1 MELVFTTV
9 ALFLVILAASYIF
22 HQRIKMAQTEYEES
36 KSTVRN
42 ITLGFTRQV
51 NKMETDLDRIE
62 REASSARYMADEA
75 LKATRGGS
83 DATLK
88 GLEKVKGLSE
98 RVDTIE
104 KSIQDMRTDLTR
116 LATQPRMAPAA
127 TRVDAP
133 IPVQGEDIFQQLTET
148 EMEVLEMIVDLGEGT
163 VPEIRDKIDR
173 TREHTARL
181 LKKLYDRGFIDRN
194 TSGMPYRY
202 SIRKEIRDLI
212 LERKEQAPI
221 GL

>member
-1 MELVFTTV
+1 LELVFTTV
-9 ALFLVILAASYIF
+9 ALFMVMLAASYIF
-22 HQRIKMAQTEYEES
+22 YQRIKMAQTEYEES
-36 KSTVRN
+36 KSTVSN

-51 NKMETDLDRIE
+51 KKMETDIDRIE
-62 REASSARYMADEA
+62 REANSARYMADQA
-75 LKATRGGS
+75 LKATQGGS
-83 DATLK
+83 DVALK
-88 GLEKVKGLSE
+88 DLEKVNELSE
-98 RVDTIE
+98 RVGTIE
-104 KSIQDMRTDLTR
+104 KSIQDMRTDLTK
-116 LATQPRMAPAA
+116 LATQPRPAPLA

-133 IPVQGEDIFQQLTET
+133 IPVQGKDVFQQLTEI
-148 EMEVLEMIVDLGEGT
+148 EIEVLEMIVDLGEGT
-163 VPEIRDKIDR
+163 VPEIREKIDR

>member
-1 MELVFTTV
+1 MELVFTSL
-9 ALFLVILAASYIF
+9 ALFMVILAASYIF

-36 KSTVRN
+36 KSTVSN
-42 ITLGFTRQV
+42 ITMGFTRQV
-51 NKMETDLDRIE
+51 KKMETDLDRIE
-62 REASSARYMADEA
+62 REANSARYMADQA
-75 LKATRGGS
+75 LKAPRGDS
-83 DATLK
+83 DAALK
-88 GLEKVKGLSE
+88 GLEKVNELSE

-104 KSIQDMRTDLTR
+104 KSIQDMKTDLTR
-116 LATQPRMAPAA
+116 LSAQPRPAPAT

-148 EMEVLEMIVDLGEGT
+148 EMEVLEMIVDLDEGT
-163 VPEIRDKIDR
+163 VPEIRGKIDR

-194 TSGMPYRY
+194 TSSMPYRY
-202 SIRKEIRDLI
+202 SIRKEIRELI